1 MNSSWHIEQNCP
13 QCGAPVVLEE
23 SDRILTC
30 PFCRT
35 RLYLAN
41 TGHFSY
47 HIPVVSKQDGE
58 VIYIPYWRLKG
69 AAFSASL
76 SGLAHRFVDTNAV
89 AVKLDGLQP
98 SIGLRPQTLKLHF
111 TTGDTPG
118 RFIAAD
124 RPLEEALPPTARK
137 AAGAFS
143 HNFIGETVNRIYS
156 PLILRNGRLYDGV
169 LDKPYPPAKPDFMG
183 NLLSRTAPPEGGI
196 KFIPTL
202 CPHCG
207 WDMEGEKE
215 AAVMTCGNC
224 HSAWALHG
232 QIFEK
237 VPAAVVSADQNE
249 KTVYLPFWR
258 MKTRIVRIGLST
270 RADLIRIANLPRA
283 ITPEL
288 EKTPLYFWSPAFK
301 INPNLYVRLC
311 RQMTVLA
318 PCGKEREELP
328 ARNIF
333 TASLAVDE
341 AREGITVNLAGLI
354 VDRKRFYPLLADLVA
369 SLDEYRLEYHPFS
382 SNGRELVHTEKG
394 ISVDL
399 TALSFGMKL

>member
-1 MNSSWHIEQNCP
+1 MNSNWQIEQSCP

-23 SDRILTC
+23 ADRILTC

-35 RLYLAN
+35 RLYLAH
-41 TGHFSY
+41 TGYFSY
-47 HIPVVSKQDGE
+47 HIPVVSKQGGE

-76 SGLAHRFVDTNAV
+76 SGLAHRFVDANAV

-98 SIGLRPQTLKLHF
+98 SLGLRPQTLKLHF
-111 TTGDTPG
+111 TTGETPG

-124 RPLEEALPPTARK
+124 RTLEEALPQTAQK
-137 AAGAFS
+137 AAETFS

-156 PLILRNGRLYDGV
+156 PLILRNKEFYDGV
-169 LDKPYPPAKPDFMG
+169 LGKPYPPVKPDFIE
-183 NLLSRTAPPEGGI
+183 NLLTRTAPPEGEI

-207 WDMEGEKE
+207 WDMEGKKE

-224 HSAWALHG
+224 QSAWAL
-232 QIFEK
+232 QEQTFEK
-237 VPAAVVSADQNE
+237 IPAVVVLADQNE

-258 MKTRIVRIGLST
+258 MKTHIDKIGISS

-301 INPNLYVRLC
+301 INPNLYARLC

-318 PCGKEREELP
+318 PCGKESQELP
-328 ARNIF
+328 AANAY
-333 TASLAVDE
+333 TASLPVDE
-341 AREGITVNLAGLI
+341 AREGITANLAGLV
-354 VDRKRFYPLLADLVA
+354 VDRKRLYPLLADLVA
-369 SLDEYRLEYHPFS
+369 PLDEYRLEYHPFL
-382 SNGRELVHTEKG
+382 SNGRELVHRGG
-394 ISVDL
+394 IAVDL